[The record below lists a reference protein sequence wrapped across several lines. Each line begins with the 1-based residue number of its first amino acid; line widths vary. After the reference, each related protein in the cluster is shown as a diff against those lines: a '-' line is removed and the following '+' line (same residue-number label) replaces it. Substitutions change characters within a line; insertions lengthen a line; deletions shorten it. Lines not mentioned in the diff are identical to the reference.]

1 MHSGPRTWAY
11 WQDFLQMATSNNC
24 VDTLSVP
31 YCSLFSFPQQRNYI
45 SLPFLRPVDIPW
57 QQADRLERR

>member
-11 WQDFLQMATSNNC
+11 WQDFLQMTPSNNC

-31 YCSLFSFPQQRNYI
+31 YCSRFSFPQQRNYI
-45 SLPFLRPVDIPW
+45 SLPLNGR
-57 QQADRLERR
+57 E